1 MPEKEELRSA
11 LRRLLQ
17 NYPEFMVAQG
27 IKGDSFTVMKK
38 PIPGADEDE
47 DIVGV
52 YTIDAW
58 KDGSLT
64 EEDITSDIQEYF
76 K

>member
-1 MPEKEELRSA
+1 
-11 LRRLLQ
+11 
-17 NYPEFMVAQG
+17 
-27 IKGDSFTVMKK
+27 MKK

-58 KDGSLT
+58 NDGSLT
-64 EEDITSDIQEYF
+64 EEDIQLDIQEYF